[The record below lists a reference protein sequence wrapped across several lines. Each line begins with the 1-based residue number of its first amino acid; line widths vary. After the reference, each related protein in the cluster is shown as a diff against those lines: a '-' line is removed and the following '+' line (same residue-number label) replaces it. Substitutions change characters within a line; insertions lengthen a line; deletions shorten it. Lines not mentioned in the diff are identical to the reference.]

1 MKRYSINWNVI
12 INEFIVCTNTK
23 KVVLS
28 SILGITVML
37 AGYQSDLEKARKESK
52 SKEEVKTRE
61 EEKYS
66 LNETEKIPRKKLK
79 NELTDEVKKK

>member
-1 MKRYSINWNVI
+1 M
-12 INEFIVCTNTK
+12 CTNTK

-37 AGYQSDLEKARKESK
+37 TGCQSDLEKARKESK
-52 SKEEVKTRE
+52 SKEEVKTKD

-66 LNETEKIPRKKLK
+66 LNETEKILRKKLK